1 MTYMQTVTLNG
12 PLPTTVGGHI
22 TIERKQMSDPFDE
35 QKVKMLKC
43 SFTRP
48 LHFKILE
55 LNVTH
60 TTLCTFDKEL
70 LYNGFVVRLCR
81 DFVF

>member
-1 MTYMQTVTLNG
+1 MQTVTLNG
-12 PLPTTVGGHI
+12 PLPTTEGGHI
-22 TIERKQMSDPFDE
+22 TTQRKQMSDPFDQ

-43 SFTRP
+43 SLTRP

-60 TTLCTFDKEL
+60 TTLRTFDKEKL

-81 DFVF
+81 HFVF